1 MASILKKALILL
13 LLLLVFVASE
23 LYFFSNEK
31 FKLWIT
37 QTYRDKVLGK
47 YDHMLPCESLPT
59 IEQARQALLQN
70 QDLKKR
76 IEQISSG
83 NVVIQID
90 DTKCYGKADILIE
103 YSSRDEETRI
113 MELLNGSTFKGIPV
127 RVYHR

>member
-1 MASILKKALILL
+1 M

-59 IEQARQALLQN
+59 IEQAKTGALAESRP
-70 QDLKKR
+70 KKENR
-76 IEQISSG
+76 ADKQRKCG
-83 NVVIQID
+83 
-90 DTKCYGKADILIE
+90 DTD
-103 YSSRDEETRI
+103 R
-113 MELLNGSTFKGIPV
+113 
-127 RVYHR
+127 